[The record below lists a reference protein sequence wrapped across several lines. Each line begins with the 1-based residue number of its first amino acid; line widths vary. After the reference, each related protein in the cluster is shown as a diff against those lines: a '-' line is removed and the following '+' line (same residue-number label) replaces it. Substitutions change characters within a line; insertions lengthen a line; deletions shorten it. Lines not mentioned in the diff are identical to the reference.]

1 MTLQNVASFQLNS
14 VQLEIFLE
22 PACSNH
28 YLCSIL
34 RRFHIGFSFWRWSLL
49 PGTHTYRHTHTHTYI
64 HSFVLFKG
72 ILLWERGEEVERYQR
87 GKLYNILS
95 SLFVN
100 TAVYGVFKCA
110 CTLKQTKLRVR
121 TGVS

>member
-1 MTLQNVASFQLNS
+1 MLHLKALPHWLQLLAMVA
-14 VQLEIFLE
+14 
-22 PACSNH
+22 AA
-28 YLCSIL
+28 
-34 RRFHIGFSFWRWSLL
+34 W
-49 PGTHTYRHTHTHTYI
+49 HTHIQTNTHTYI